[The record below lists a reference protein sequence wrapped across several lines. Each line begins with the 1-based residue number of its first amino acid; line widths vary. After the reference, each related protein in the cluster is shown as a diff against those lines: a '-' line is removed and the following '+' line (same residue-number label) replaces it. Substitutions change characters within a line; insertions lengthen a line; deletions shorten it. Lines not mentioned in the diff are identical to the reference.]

1 MSTKETTTHSTSNQF
16 SRRQI
21 DREHILIQQ
30 RLRDFDPANCEAS
43 RYLVNKFGGLFD
55 QKQLK
60 KIALT
65 LSYALNIPLDRE
77 ATRRKMVMIKW
88 FDENIDTIRPFIDNS
103 MVITDENQNP
113 VGNYDKDLLKLFY
126 EKVREESV

>member
-1 MSTKETTTHSTSNQF
+1 MSEETHTSSGNQF
-16 SRRQI
+16 SKRQI
-21 DREHILIQQ
+21 EREHILIKQ
-30 RLRDFDPANCEAS
+30 RLENFDPVNCEAS
-43 RYLVNKFGGLFD
+43 RYLINKFGGLFD

-77 ATRRKMVMIKW
+77 ATRRKAVMIKW
-88 FDENIDTIRPFIDNS
+88 FDENLDTIKPFLDNN
-103 MVITDENQNP
+103 MVIADDDQNP

-126 EKVREESV
+126 ESARENIT